1 MAKNKIET
9 NKEEFFDGTEE
20 NNIINNISKD
30 NFIFWLNENG
40 FDGVYLKKFFQE
52 KRISS
57 VEQNRFNIVLRK
69 CKKELS
75 VSIIDM
81 ILYLESPIN
90 RLKKIISTLD
100 ESTRHILKHEL
111 AGKYKEDYL
120 EKLGEQLT
128 YHCKTKERG

>member
-40 FDGVYLKKFFQE
+40 FDDVYLKKFFQE

-81 ILYLESPIN
+81 ILYLESPTN

-100 ESTRHILKHEL
+100 ESTRHILKYEL
-111 AGKYKEDYL
+111 AGKYKIKIDKNILSEL
-120 EKLGEQLT
+120 LN
-128 YHCKTKERG
+128 